1 MQQGNLFDDIPEARF
16 FGAVW
21 KSAAK
26 RAKKRL
32 PYQLTGE
39 SKEEYD
45 ENLRDETR
53 LEFVY
58 ALRIIAD
65 DIEQKTLAR
74 QIKRIKV
81 LFEKAGA
88 IE

>member
-1 MQQGNLFDDIPEARF
+1 MQQGSLFDDIPEARF

-21 KSAAK
+21 QSAAK

-32 PYQLTGE
+32 PFQLNGE

-53 LEFVY
+53 LEFVE
-58 ALRIIAD
+58 ALRLIAD
-65 DIEQKTLAR
+65 DIERKTLAR
-74 QIKRIKV
+74 QIRRIEV
-81 LFEKAGA
+81 LWEKAEA